1 MAVITKQQEEM
12 LEWGLYE
19 IGLSERTVNHLH
31 GIDVFTVEH
40 LLLTSRSRL
49 LEIDNVG
56 EKTLREIFKCL
67 ANYGWNPKPLEKKAK
82 ATKS

>member
-1 MAVITKQQEEM
+1 MATLTREQEAM

-31 GIDVFTVEH
+31 GIDVFTVEQ
-40 LLLTSRSRL
+40 LLLTPRSRL

-56 EKTLREIFKCL
+56 EKTLKEIFACL
-67 ANYGWNPKPLEKKAK
+67 AKYGWKPQPLAK
-82 ATKS
+82 RKV